1 MGALLCS
8 CDKAP
13 EDFTMY
19 LWMNLIWEGFW
30 SYKFLAKYIGKYK
43 AKNLGEDQD
52 LTSFL
57 PGSALTVCI

>member
-1 MGALLCS
+1 MGALLRS

-30 SYKFLAKYIGKYK
+30 SYKFLAKYIG
-43 AKNLGEDQD
+43 
-52 LTSFL
+52 
-57 PGSALTVCI
+57 IR